1 MLRVLNRIIDR
12 YVIHETSKP
21 LIAISGLLVAL
32 FASYSSAHL
41 LTQAA
46 DGLLPYDTVAKLI
59 FLKTLIATE
68 DLIPVSLYLAI
79 VIGLGRLYSD
89 NEMTAFFASGISEM
103 RILGSILRQSIL
115 IALVVG
121 SLSLFVRPWAYQ
133 HTYSLTDEA
142 AADFS
147 LDKMEANRFYVG
159 QEGNEVIFAEQID
172 HQDARMSNVFFSSRQ
187 EENVTL
193 VIYAQQAFEPRQNS
207 GEPRTLVFLH
217 GRGYLL
223 DRKGT
228 RDLVIKFDR
237 MNIELD
243 ETRRSAVDRSKMT
256 ATDALFGSRDPRA
269 IAELQWRLFRP
280 LSTVLLGLLGVPLSR
295 ARPRQG
301 RFTRAAIAVM
311 VYAVYYNLSVIA
323 ESWVRDGAV
332 GPIPGLWWPDVL
344 LATLLLI
351 LLAGPAASRHF
362 TR

>member
-1 MLRVLNRIIDR
+1 MLKVFHRIIDR
-12 YVIHETSKP
+12 YVIHETSRP
-21 LIAISGLLVAL
+21 LIAISSLLVAL

-41 LTQAA
+41 LTEAA

-68 DLIPVSLYLAI
+68 DLIPVSLYLAV

-103 RILGSILRQSIL
+103 RILGSIVRLAIL
-115 IALVVG
+115 IALLVAA
-121 SLSLFVRPWAYQ
+121 LSLFVRPWAYQ

-142 AADFS
+142 AEDFS
-147 LDKMEANRFYVG
+147 LDKMEGNRFYVG
-159 QEGNEVIFAEQID
+159 QEGDEVIFAEQID

-187 EENVTL
+187 EENITL
-193 VIYAQQAFEPRQNS
+193 VIYAQHAFELRQNP
-207 GEPRTLVFLH
+207 GEPRTLVFLQ

-223 DRKGT
+223 DRERT
-228 RDLVIKFDR
+228 RDLVIQFER
-237 MNIELD
+237 MNIQLNEM
-243 ETRRSAVDRSKMT
+243 RRSAVDRSKMT
-256 ATDALFGSRDPRA
+256 ATDALFGANDPQA

-280 LSTVLLGLLGVPLSR
+280 LSTLLLAMLGVPLSR

-311 VYAVYYNLSVIA
+311 VYAVYYNLYVIA
-323 ESWVRDGAV
+323 ESWVRNGTV
-332 GPIPGLWWPDVL
+332 GRIPGLWWPDAL
-344 LATLLLI
+344 LATLLLV
-351 LLAGPAASRHF
+351 LLVGPTVSRHF